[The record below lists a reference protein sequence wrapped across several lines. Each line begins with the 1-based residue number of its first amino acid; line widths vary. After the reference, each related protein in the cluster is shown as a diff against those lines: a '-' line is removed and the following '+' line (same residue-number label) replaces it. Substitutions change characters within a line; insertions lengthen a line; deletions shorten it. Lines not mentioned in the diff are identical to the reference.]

1 MHMTVTLPVG
11 SISAP
16 EADGVLGFA
25 ARIYRRRRLF
35 YRVFFVTLLPVLAV
49 ILLWPPIYLAT
60 GAVIIGN
67 QESANSTA
75 SAAWIE
81 KLGDPADLQSQL
93 LILQSWRM
101 LRIALAR
108 PGVGEAIL
116 EECRHRRGNSYLPF
130 LRPNC
135 AKLKPGSQELLDW
148 VGTRYSIKAAGRS
161 RIIEIGYRSQLPEIA
176 FVLANALLIA
186 YVEDLRAE
194 NSRSREAASAWLL
207 EMSQRL
213 SPEKVPL
220 AQSSAGEEAD
230 AAARWRQNFYQD
242 LHNKASILEAER
254 RVLMTSGRVVSLAE
268 IPRVPQFP
276 KPLPFLAVGFTVAA
290 SLAALAAMLRDVN
303 DRTVRSRRELEQL
316 ARERV
321 LVAFPRSKQA
331 ARIFS
336 GSIGDCPEI
345 DEAGGAL
352 FARLMLS
359 ADRKSPRC
367 VLIASASEGEGKSS
381 TAMALACAAC
391 SGRRVLLVSCDFH
404 RLYGSSDD
412 RAAPG
417 LAEILSGEVTP
428 EQAVTRSAI
437 PSLDLI
443 GAGNVR
449 GSSTMLLVDSDFS
462 KLLHWAECYDLILLD
477 GSSGP
482 EADTAILARHADG
495 VLWCVCWGHTPQS
508 DVKSALDDLRNQGA
522 NVLGLVLTM
531 VSPDELKSHG
541 RARPFNIIK
550 WRRTNASSRPA
561 DLRR

>member
-1 MHMTVTLPVG
+1 M
-11 SISAP
+11 
-16 EADGVLGFA
+16 
-25 ARIYRRRRLF
+25 
-35 YRVFFVTLLPVLAV
+35 
-49 ILLWPPIYLAT
+49 ILLWPPVYLAT
-60 GAVIIGN
+60 GTVIIGN
-67 QESANSTA
+67 QEPTNSSA

-116 EECRHRRGNSYLPF
+116 EECRHRRNHSYLPF
-130 LRPNC
+130 LRPDC

-148 VGTRYSIKAAGRS
+148 AGTRYSVKAAGRS
-161 RIIEIGYRSQLPEIA
+161 RIIEIGYRSQLPEVA
-176 FVLANALLIA
+176 FVLSNALLIA

-213 SPEKVPL
+213 SPERLPQ
-220 AQSSAGEEAD
+220 AQASAGEETD
-230 AAARWRQNFYQD
+230 AAARWRQSFYQD
-242 LHNKASILEAER
+242 LHSKASILEAER
-254 RVLMTSGRVVSLAE
+254 RVLMTSGRIVSLAE

-276 KPLPFLAVGFTVAA
+276 KPLPFLVVGLTVAA
-290 SLAALAAMLRDVN
+290 SLAVLVAMIRDVN

-321 LVAFPRSKQA
+321 LAAFPRSKQA

-336 GSIGDCPEI
+336 GSIGDCPEV

-359 ADRKSPRC
+359 AERKSPRC
-367 VLIASASEGEGKSS
+367 VLIASASQGEGKSS
-381 TAMALACAAC
+381 TAMALACAAAC
-391 SGRRVLLVSCDFH
+391 SGRKVLLVSCDFH
-404 RLYGSSDD
+404 RLRASLDD

-417 LAEILSGEVTP
+417 LAEILSGEVAP
-428 EQAVTRSAI
+428 ERAVARTAI
-437 PSLDLI
+437 PGLDFI
-443 GAGNVR
+443 GAGSVR

-462 KLLHWAECYDLILLD
+462 KLLRWAEPYDLIVLD

-482 EADTAILARHADG
+482 EADTGILARHADG
-495 VLWCVCWGHTPQS
+495 VLWCIRWGHTPQS
-508 DVKSALDDLRNQGA
+508 DVKFALDDLRNQGA

-531 VSPDELKSHG
+531 VSPAELKSHG
-541 RARPFNIIK
+541 RPRPFNIIK

-561 DLRR
+561 DLRREICRP